1 MTRILLQI
9 ALPFVLPF
17 LAYGLWLA
25 VERRRAEKLGRG
37 EVPGWSE
44 APVVWLGAAG
54 LGLATIATL
63 GLLLLQDGDKRSG
76 IYVPPH
82 LENGRIVP
90 GQLEPAPPR
99 R

>member
-17 LAYGLWLA
+17 IAYAMWLA

-44 APVVWLGAAG
+44 APIVWLGAAG
-54 LGLATIATL
+54 LGLATIATV
-63 GLLLLQDGDKRSG
+63 GFMLLQDGDKASG
-76 IYVPPH
+76 RYVPPH
-82 LENGRIVP
+82 VENGRVVP
-90 GQLEPAPPR
+90 GHIEAPR